1 MLTSRYEIFDSND
14 ETTDKPI
21 MSQGTAKTWQ
31 RKYFWLQAVTF
42 FDEGRYEI
50 KFSPDCKKYQHLA
63 PISFHLTAVPSTK
76 GSMSVSSGAAGKRAG
91 DDDDDDKEDEDDEV
105 DDDEEEDDS
114 DEDEDSEVAASMAGF
129 HPRQLKDM
137 PRVEMQHLMVK
148 INRPAKVGNDDLR
161 RALTDW
167 WEKRQAKGRPVSSG

>member
-1 MLTSRYEIFDSND
+1 MG
-14 ETTDKPI
+14 
-21 MSQGTAKTWQ
+21 SQGAEAGGD
-31 RKYFWLQAVTF
+31 WLFA
-42 FDEGRYEI
+42 
-50 KFSPDCKKYQHLA
+50 A
-63 PISFHLTAVPSTK
+63 PTGASDAA
-76 GSMSVSSGAAGKRAG
+76 GEAGAAGT
-91 DDDDDDKEDEDDEV
+91 DDG
-105 DDDEEEDDS
+105 
-114 DEDEDSEVAASMAGF
+114 EVAASMAGF